1 MAKQKNYDGVA
12 KVFDFFRRGDMRRWG
27 NVQKSLFQKMQG
39 KVLHI
44 GVGTGMEIINFPPGL
59 DITGID
65 LSPKMLERALWRA
78 EQYQGKIKFCL
89 MNAESL
95 AFPDNTFDTI
105 VTVCVFC
112 TVPHPV
118 QGLKECL
125 RVLKPDGKL
134 LMFEHVMSKNPIFGL
149 SLKFM
154 SLFTKAME
162 GTHLDRDTVANVRIA
177 GFKVQS
183 EQNVYLDIVKAI
195 EGVKPPMRP
204 HRPD

>member
-1 MAKQKNYDGVA
+1 MTRQKNYDGVA
-12 KVFDFFRRGDMRRWG
+12 KVFDFFRKGDMRRWG
-27 NVQKSLFQKMQG
+27 DVQKNLFQKMQG

-59 DITGID
+59 HITGID

-78 EQYQGKIKFCL
+78 EQYRGKIKFCL
-89 MNAESL
+89 MNAELL

-118 QGLKECL
+118 RGLQECR
-125 RVLKPDGKL
+125 RVLKPGGKL
-134 LMFEHVMSKNPIFGL
+134 LMFEHVLSKNPVYGL

-154 SLFTKAME
+154 SLFTEALE
-162 GTHLDRDTVANVRIA
+162 GTYLDRDTVENVRKA
-177 GFKVQS
+177 GFNVKSV
-183 EQNVYLDIVKAI
+183 QNVYLDIVKAI
-195 EGVKPPMRP
+195 EGEK
-204 HRPD
+204 

>member
-1 MAKQKNYDGVA
+1 MARQKNYDGLA
-12 KVFDFFRRGDMRRWG
+12 RVFDFFRQGDMRRWG
-27 NVQKSLFQKMQG
+27 DAQKNLFQKMQG

-44 GVGTGMEIINFPPGL
+44 GVGTGMEVINFPPGL

-65 LSPKMLERALWRA
+65 LSPQMLKRALLRA
-78 EQYQGKIKFCL
+78 EQYQGKIRFCL
-89 MNAESL
+89 MNSESL

-112 TVPHPV
+112 TVTQPV
-118 QGLKECL
+118 VGLQECR
-125 RVLKPDGKL
+125 RVLKPGGKL
-134 LMFEHVMSKNPIFGL
+134 LMFEHVMSKNLVYGL

-154 SLFTKAME
+154 SLFTEKLE
-162 GTHLDRDTVANVRIA
+162 GTHLDRDTVANVRKA

-195 EGVKPPMRP
+195 EGVKQPV
-204 HRPD
+204 

>member
-1 MAKQKNYDGVA
+1 MAKHKNYDGLA
-12 KVFDFFRRGDMRRWG
+12 RVFDFFRQGDMRRWG
-27 NVQKSLFQKMQG
+27 DAQKNLFQRMQG

-44 GVGTGMEIINFPPGL
+44 GVGTGMEVINFPPGL

-65 LSPKMLERALWRA
+65 LSPQMLKRALLRA
-78 EQYQGKIKFCL
+78 EQYQGKIRFCL
-89 MNAESL
+89 MNSESL

-112 TVPHPV
+112 TVTHPV
-118 QGLKECL
+118 AGLQECR
-125 RVLKPDGKL
+125 RVLKPGGKL
-134 LMFEHVMSKNPIFGL
+134 LMFEHVMSKNLVYGL

-154 SLFTKAME
+154 SLFTEALE
-162 GTHLDRDTVANVRIA
+162 GTHLYRDTVANVRKA

-195 EGVKPPMRP
+195 EGVKQPV
-204 HRPD
+204 

>member
-12 KVFDFFRRGDMRRWG
+12 KVFDFFREGDMRRWG
-27 NVQKSLFQKMQG
+27 DVQKNLFQNMQG

-59 DITGID
+59 NITGID

-78 EQYQGKIKFCL
+78 NQYQGKINFSL

-118 QGLKECL
+118 QGLQECH
-125 RVLKPDGKL
+125 RVLKPNGKI
-134 LMFEHVMSKNPIFGL
+134 LMFEHVMSKNYIYGL

-154 SLFTKAME
+154 SLFTERLE
-162 GTHLDRDTVANVRIA
+162 GTFLDRNTVENVRKA

-183 EQNVYLDIVKAI
+183 EKNVYLDIVKTI
-195 EGVKPPMRP
+195 EGVKQLL
-204 HRPD
+204 